1 MQKGSSLAKDRACS
15 FSKWVAVQERAVL
28 GDKNDQEWIR
38 NCKEVSDNFNLQVP
52 QYWVTWEIAI

>member
-28 GDKNDQEWIR
+28 GDKNDQKWIR

-52 QYWVTWEIAI
+52 QY